1 MYGYSL
7 PRSLL
12 QKGRQADDTATDEP
26 VCAASVGGVVHAPLG
41 LSHTRGMCQDEQKRL
56 TLWLARCGAFSF
68 IELSR
73 RRRGLDEGTQILQLA
88 TDTLE
93 FL

>member
-1 MYGYSL
+1 ML
-7 PRSLL
+7 
-12 QKGRQADDTATDEP
+12 
-26 VCAASVGGVVHAPLG
+26 VCAPSVGGVVHAPLG